1 MLPVLIL
8 KVTHMSDV
16 FDEQAP
22 QTLRHI
28 RLDTLVR
35 LRWLAVLGQ
44 TAAVLVVYDGFD
56 FDVPFWACLAV
67 IAIYAAV
74 NVALRIRFRWNQ
86 RLEPHQAAWLL
97 ALDII
102 ELAVLLYLTGGL
114 ENPFSFLL
122 AGPVLISAAAL
133 PKQMTLILGGLVF
146 ICATILVLS
155 HYPLPW
161 PEEEE
166 HLDIPRLYMIGVW
179 ISLMLAI
186 GYISIY
192 AWQITEE
199 SRQLSDALA
208 ATELVLAREHYLTQL
223 DGLAAAAAHELG
235 TPLSTI
241 LVVAR
246 ELERQIEERQ
256 IEPDSRFADDIRLL
270 REQAQRCRVI
280 LGKLTELP
288 APGEPFER
296 MKLSALIEEVVAPNR
311 GDGVAIDVEMARDDP
326 REPVGARNPAVLY
339 GLGNILENAVDFA
352 RERVEVTA
360 TWMDENVVVEVSDDG
375 SGFPPEIIDRMGEPY
390 VTSERGRRMRGREM
404 PGLGLGFFIAKTL
417 LARSGAKISLKN
429 KQFPQRGAIV
439 RVRWKRDD
447 FERPLI
453 SHPPEDTTSGIEAG
467 GRNGDLSETSQAGAG
482 AHLEASSQL
491 LAGSG
496 SPGSGSSGSDKSET
510 PPLAEIH

>member
-1 MLPVLIL
+1 
-8 KVTHMSDV
+8 MSEV
-16 FDEQAP
+16 FDEQTT
-22 QTLRHI
+22 QTLRHV

-56 FDVPFWACLAV
+56 LEVPFWACLAV
-67 IAIYAAV
+67 IAVYASV
-74 NVALRIRFRWNQ
+74 NVALRLLFRWNQ
-86 RLEPHQAAWLL
+86 RLEPRQAARLL
-97 ALDII
+97 ALDIV
-102 ELAVLLYLTGGL
+102 ELAVLLFLTGGL
-114 ENPFSFLL
+114 QNPFSFLM

-133 PKQMTLILGGLVF
+133 PKRMTLILGGLVF
-146 ICATILVLS
+146 ICATILLRFY
-155 HYPLPW
+155 YPLPW
-161 PEEEE
+161 PEEEPLE
-166 HLDIPRLYMIGVW
+166 LPPLYMIGVW
-179 ISLMLAI
+179 LSLMLAI

-192 AWQITEE
+192 AWQIIEE
-199 SRQLSDALA
+199 SRQLTDALA
-208 ATELVLAREHYLTQL
+208 ATELVLTREHYLTQL

-246 ELERQIEERQ
+246 ELERE
-256 IEPDSRFADDIRLL
+256 IEPDSRFAEDIRLL

-296 MKLSALIEEVVAPNR
+296 MKLSALIEEVVAPHR
-311 GDGVAIDVEMARDDP
+311 GAGVDIEVEIAKDDP

-352 RERVEVTA
+352 RERVQVTA
-360 TWMDENVVVEVSDDG
+360 SWRDDKVVVEVSDDG

-429 KQFPQRGAIV
+429 KEFPQRGAIV
-439 RVRWKRDD
+439 RVRWKRAD

-453 SHPPEDTTSGIEAG
+453 SQASDGKMFDAEDTEKNEPESEPMPSGAPEPQGSHQSEA
-467 GRNGDLSETSQAGAG
+467 
-482 AHLEASSQL
+482 
-491 LAGSG
+491 
-496 SPGSGSSGSDKSET
+496 